1 MSVCRWATQG
11 LDFLTVVCDP
21 KFLTYLSED
30 EFAVRLQLSMCTLTL
45 YVCKCMSDVAGE
57 RIRTWKQESL
67 NSSLMVTHALH
78 FSREE
83 LCAVHLCRQ
92 VYFLVPPFF
101 PLLQMH
107 TLFQKMIDMRGSVLI

>member
-1 MSVCRWATQG
+1 MYFD
-11 LDFLTVVCDP
+11 L
-21 KFLTYLSED
+21 
-30 EFAVRLQLSMCTLTL
+30 
-45 YVCKCMSDVAGE
+45 VCKCMSDVAGE
-57 RIRTWKQESL
+57 RIGTWKQESL